1 MGAAKI
7 SRRES
12 LNMNKIAALLLL
24 AVCVVGSQANGF
36 TCAMCKKLLPY
47 AGKGECQKEC
57 KHLWSFL
64 QGSCDSICDTLIKDL
79 PNQYPCAAAGFCPWN
94 LHQVERSPAAVEPIS
109 PHEEFM
115 AKWGPDGHGVVS
127 MVSIGELLNTTQGR
141 KLLQAP
147 PAPGGNPFG
156 MLNSIIGSVTGA
168 WSSIV
173 SAFKTSY
180 SEQLDQTQFHRG
192 WSKFKEQTKVFK
204 GQGLHYS
211 KAPEFFADIRKMIS
225 IPDKYSKDFDN
236 IINFIQFFDKE
247 FWSEHDTTFDI
258 KKGGQSS
265 HFTMMANNNQN
276 ASTIDTLF
284 ITCAEQFKLAPDVF
298 VITQSHSYLGGIFSS
313 STIKFDQRPAG
324 LSTEDLQFVSQ
335 YFLLLAYQEIAL
347 AENLPQPPDPG
358 FGPPPP
364 PPMLR

>member
-1 MGAAKI
+1 MIDAFEAHAKSKAA
-7 SRRES
+7 ES
-12 LNMNKIAALLLL
+12 ATD
-24 AVCVVGSQANGF
+24 AV
-36 TCAMCKKLLPY
+36 T
-47 AGKGECQKEC
+47 E
-57 KHLWSFL
+57 
-64 QGSCDSICDTLIKDL
+64 
-79 PNQYPCAAAGFCPWN
+79 
-94 LHQVERSPAAVEPIS
+94 IS
-109 PHEEFM
+109 PEDEFM
-115 AKWGPDGHGVVS
+115 AKWGPAGHGVVTFVT
-127 MVSIGELLNTTQGR
+127 MEEVLKQKREGR

-147 PAPGGNPFG
+147 PAPGGGGNPFA

-173 SAFKTSY
+173 NAFKTSF
-180 SEQLDQTQFHRG
+180 SQQLDQTQFHRG

-298 VITQSHSYLGGIFSS
+298 VITESHSYLGGIFSS